1 MRHFLAVVLRWRSD
15 FRFLLL
21 LRLFVWS
28 LRLYEFLKRL
38 SSLRNL
44 SIQYILKIKP
54 IIIIESLSA
63 LLESF

>member
-15 FRFLLL
+15 FGFLLL